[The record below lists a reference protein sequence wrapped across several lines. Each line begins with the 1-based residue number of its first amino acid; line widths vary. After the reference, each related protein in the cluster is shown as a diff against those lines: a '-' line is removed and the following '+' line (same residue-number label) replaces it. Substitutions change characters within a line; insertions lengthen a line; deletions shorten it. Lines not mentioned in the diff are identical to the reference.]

1 MRKRGQTHVAEIDI
15 IIEAEG
21 WAAIPDLEVRVQK
34 AAESAFAGAPHIKGI
49 VSPDSLSIAILLAD
63 DATLQRLNA
72 QFRGQDKPTN
82 VLSFPAGAGME
93 GFLGDVALGLE
104 TCTREALE
112 DNKTIADH
120 LTHLVIHGTL
130 HLLGY
135 DHETEAEAET
145 MENIERAILA
155 KLGIADPYLEHRLIS

>member
-1 MRKRGQTHVAEIDI
+1 MRKRGQTHVVEIDI

-21 WAAIPDLEVRVQK
+21 WAAIPDLEARVQK
-34 AAESAFAGAPHIKGI
+34 AAEIALHAKNGL
-49 VSPDSLSIAILLAD
+49 SPDNLSIAILLAD

-104 TCTREALE
+104 TCTREALK

-145 MENIERAILA
+145 MENTERAILA